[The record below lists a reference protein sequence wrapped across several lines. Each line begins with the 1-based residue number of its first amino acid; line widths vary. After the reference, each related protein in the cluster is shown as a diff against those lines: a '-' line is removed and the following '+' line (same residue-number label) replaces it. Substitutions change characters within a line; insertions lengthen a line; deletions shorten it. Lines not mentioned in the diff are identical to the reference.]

1 MILVVQYAPTKKEK
15 NKSNQVIPLQHTMF
29 IIQFP
34 LLFRAFNQ
42 DDLCERS
49 LKYVP
54 TFLSL
59 FTSRLRNEA
68 VSRKNQLMNLTFT
81 GWTQVQRYEYI
92 TADLETSI
100 LELKT
105 DSSLGSDEKV
115 KVEFS
120 TDSGVRV
127 GGVILHFADPPQY
140 KIRNCNF
147 GTDFSTTLP
156 TEVNKVWKI
165 SLTRTSY
172 IRLVIHCNEEEV
184 VNVTLSDTT
193 CNTEISEWS
202 DTWNKD
208 IKQIRFEEDD
218 TASDYYRIKGRGSY
232 QMLN

>member
-1 MILVVQYAPTKKEK
+1 M
-15 NKSNQVIPLQHTMF
+15 
-29 IIQFP
+29 
-34 LLFRAFNQ
+34 
-42 DDLCERS
+42 
-49 LKYVP
+49 
-54 TFLSL
+54 
-59 FTSRLRNEA
+59 SRI
-68 VSRKNQLMNLTFT
+68 NQLLNLTFT
-81 GWTQVQRYEYI
+81 GWTEVQRYEYI
-92 TADLETSI
+92 NANLETSI

-127 GGVILHFADPPQY
+127 GGVILHFMSPPQY

-156 TEVNKVWKI
+156 TEVNKVWRI
-165 SLTRTSY
+165 SLRKTTE

-184 VNVTLSDTT
+184 VNVQLSDTT
-193 CNTEISEWS
+193 CTESSEWS

-218 TASDYYRIKGRGSY
+218 TASDYYRIKGRDSINIENSILTIEAQISLWGGGG
-232 QMLN
+232 